1 MSNQE
6 VDDLNLEVQ
15 RFHRIADICIVE
27 SLPTFKEMT
36 EESRRIYET
45 HISGPLLSVAKYSM
59 TLDETVKKLLVSA
72 QKLLFQNTGT
82 PPPPGYARRA
92 FRKFFYEAH
101 NKIFKM

>member
-15 RFHRIADICIVE
+15 RFHRIADMCILE
-27 SLPTFKEMT
+27 SLPTFKLMT

-72 QKLLFQNTGT
+72 QKHLFQNTAP
-82 PPPPGYARRA
+82 PPPPGYARLDL
-92 FRKFFYEAH
+92 RKLFHEAH
-101 NKIFKM
+101 NQIFKM